1 MVVAAA
7 CAAQDV
13 SALDSALFSP
23 TYGIFHDFPF
33 RSAVESYIETEVT
46 TTTLTFTTSTG
57 TSNWAGE
64 VTISE
69 KLV

>member
-1 MVVAAA
+1 MCRTVLY
-7 CAAQDV
+7 V
-13 SALDSALFSP
+13 SALDSFKLF

-33 RSAVESYIETEVT
+33 RSAVESDIETEVT

>member
-1 MVVAAA
+1 MCRTGCVGFGL
-7 CAAQDV
+7 CT
-13 SALDSALFSP
+13 LF

-64 VTISE
+64 VTNSE